1 MKKTDIEF
9 ILVYY
14 FDIEYTF
21 NLIIFYSICKYL
33 FINWF
38 ELSIVMVFFVESIK
52 SIKLTQLFIESPE
65 NLISFK
71 KKSFNLQ
78 DLHDS
83 LR

>member
-14 FDIEYTF
+14 FDIEYAF

-38 ELSIVMVFFVESIK
+38 ELSIVIVFLVESIK
-52 SIKLTQLFIESPE
+52 SIKPTQFFIESPE

-71 KKSFNLQ
+71 EKSFNLQ

-83 LR
+83 LK

>member
-14 FDIEYTF
+14 FDIEYIF

-52 SIKLTQLFIESPE
+52 SIKITQLFIESPE

-71 KKSFNLQ
+71 KKGFNLQ

>member
-52 SIKLTQLFIESPE
+52 SIKITQLFIESPE

-71 KKSFNLQ
+71 KKGFNLQ